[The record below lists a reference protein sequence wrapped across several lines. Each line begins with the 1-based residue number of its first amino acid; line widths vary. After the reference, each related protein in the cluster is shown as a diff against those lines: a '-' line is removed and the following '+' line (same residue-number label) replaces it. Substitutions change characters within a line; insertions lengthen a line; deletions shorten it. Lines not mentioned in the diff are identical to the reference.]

1 MNGDDCWQYEDIDL
15 ERGTSGLG
23 FSIAGGTDNPHIG
36 NDTSIYITKLI
47 PGGAAAADKRLR
59 VNDII
64 VSVNSVSA
72 VDVPHSSAV
81 DALKNAG
88 NEVKLRVKRKRVI
101 SVSNSMNHLNS
112 SVKLLEIDLV
122 KGDRGLG
129 FSIAGG
135 IGNQHIPGDNGIYVT
150 KIMEGG
156 AAHVDGRLSVGDKLV
171 AVRTGVSYFISLIK
185 ICYKH
190 Y

>member
-1 MNGDDCWQYEDIDL
+1 M
-15 ERGTSGLG
+15 
-23 FSIAGGTDNPHIG
+23 
-36 NDTSIYITKLI
+36 I
-47 PGGAAAADKRLR
+47 PGGAAAADQRLN

-64 VSVNSVSA
+64 VSVNSVSV

-81 DALKNAG
+81 DALKSAG
-88 NEVKLRVKRKRVI
+88 NEVKLRVKRKIVAPTTG
-101 SVSNSMNHLNS
+101 SLNHLNS
-112 SVKLLEIDLV
+112 SNSLLEIDLV
-122 KGDRGLG
+122 KGGKGLG

-171 AVRTGVSYFISLIK
+171 AVRTEGVS
-185 ICYKH
+185 
-190 Y
+190 